1 MGGLIVKEN
10 YKKDTIQVAGLSDMG
25 SVRSN
30 NEDYLGYLI
39 PGEEKLM
46 EQWGCLFA
54 VSDGVGGNT
63 AGEVASAEA
72 VNVLLQEYYFGN
84 YSDKASDRLKDA
96 FRHTALHIFDLS
108 TSYKSVTNMKCTLT
122 TLLLKQNKFFITHVG
137 DSKIL
142 LMRDNKIIQLTKDHN
157 FVAKLMRMGLISQE
171 EARTHPN
178 KNVLLKAVGDGPLL
192 VPDFYSG
199 VINQG
204 DLFCLI
210 TDGILEHFTVDEL
223 NSFLLQNG
231 YSEDGLTR
239 LAAEINIRGGRDN
252 MTIMTVKVGKIPN

>member
-1 MGGLIVKEN
+1 MGGLTLNEN
-10 YKKDTIQVAGLSDMG
+10 YKSETILVAGISDMG

-30 NEDYLGYLI
+30 NEDYFGYLI
-39 PGEEKLM
+39 PGEDKIMEK
-46 EQWGCLFA
+46 WGGLFV
-54 VSDGVGGNT
+54 VSDGVGGNS

-84 YSDKASDRLKDA
+84 YSEKASDRLKDA
-96 FRHTALHIFDLS
+96 FRHTALHIYDLS
-108 TSYKSVTNMKCTLT
+108 VSYKSVTNMKCTLT

-142 LMRDNKIIQLTKDHN
+142 LLRDNKVIQLTKDHN
-157 FVAKLMRMGLISQE
+157 FVAKLMRMGLITPE

-199 VINQG
+199 IINPR

-210 TDGILEHFTVDEL
+210 TDGILEHFTSEEL
-223 NSFLLQNG
+223 NSFILHNG
-231 YSEDGLTR
+231 YSKDGLTR
-239 LAAEINIRGGRDN
+239 LAAEINNRGGHDN
-252 MTIMTVKVGKIPN
+252 IMTVKVNKIPK